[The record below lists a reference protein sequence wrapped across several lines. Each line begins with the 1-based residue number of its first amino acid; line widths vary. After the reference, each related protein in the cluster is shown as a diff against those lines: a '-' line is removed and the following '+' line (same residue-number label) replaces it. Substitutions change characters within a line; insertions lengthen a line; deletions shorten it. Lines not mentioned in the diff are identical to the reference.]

1 MESTA
6 PSPAEDAHSA
16 ILEDGFFIVQ
26 DPLLG
31 QNIKQMDDAAIH
43 FASIGGLQFCKAN
56 ILDNP
61 VIRRTLG
68 SFFETSILGLYRSI
82 GPKPPGTYTF
92 TCDPNSSI
100 GVLLVQLWNIGSRVT
115 YWRGSHRHWLDP
127 IKADNSLLRVP
138 AARLHQLS
146 LEPVTV
152 NFEHGGFAILDARTA
167 FEVVKGTA
175 TTFAFGKVDIVK
187 TWSPMKLPK
196 SLESVVAGMESTGL
210 GMNAAFS

>member
-6 PSPAEDAHSA
+6 SSPAEDAHSA
-16 ILEDGFFIVQ
+16 ILENGFFIAQ

-43 FASIGGLQFCKAN
+43 FAS
-56 ILDNP
+56 

-68 SFFETSILGLYRSI
+68 SFFESSSLGLYRSI

-100 GVLLVQLWNIGSRVT
+100 GILLVQLWNIGSRVT
-115 YWRGSHRHWLDP
+115 YWRGTHRHWLDP

-146 LEPVTV
+146 LEPITV
-152 NFEHGGFAILDARTA
+152 NFEHGGLCSNRLRSRKRHCNYVRVRESRDSQDVESNETA
-167 FEVVKGTA
+167 QVT
-175 TTFAFGKVDIVK
+175 
-187 TWSPMKLPK
+187 
-196 SLESVVAGMESTGL
+196 
-210 GMNAAFS
+210 